1 MNRNGGYH
9 SCSSFF
15 LYEKSAARPISRK
28 AGAQNIKCVTDKSK
42 TRRTSAFM
50 RVFIGALD
58 WIRTSGLQSRSL
70 SLYPTGLQAHMK
82 FLKVIL
88 RLRGGGH
95 GTVHCAD
102 VQKSPHGLPGK
113 RNDNTP
119 KAAAHL
125 WKDPAQNQQGNDALC
140 GVHTLS
146 RADRNRSDA
155 SRLQSLRCIRTAHP
169 KKCGKDGKGAS
180 GQR

>member
-1 MNRNGGYH
+1 MLPFLRT
-9 SCSSFF
+9 FF
-15 LYEKSAARPISRK
+15 LLKSLLPDQSAGKR
-28 AGAQNIKCVTDKSK
+28 GAQNIKCVTDKSK
-42 TRRTSAFM
+42 TRRTSVFM

-102 VQKSPHGLPGK
+102 VQKAPHDLPGK

-125 WKDPAQNQQGNDALC
+125 
-140 GVHTLS
+140 
-146 RADRNRSDA
+146 
-155 SRLQSLRCIRTAHP
+155 
-169 KKCGKDGKGAS
+169 
-180 GQR
+180 

>member
-1 MNRNGGYH
+1 MPFLFIFF
-9 SCSSFF
+9 SF
-15 LYEKSAARPISRK
+15 EKSAARPISRK
-28 AGAQNIKCVTDKSK
+28 AGAKYKVCYKQIKNPQNVSVH
-42 TRRTSAFM
+42 AGFL
-50 RVFIGALD
+50 GALD

-82 FLKVIL
+82 FLKIIF

-102 VQKSPHGLPGK
+102 AQKAPHGLPGK

-125 WKDPAQNQQGNDALC
+125 
-140 GVHTLS
+140 
-146 RADRNRSDA
+146 
-155 SRLQSLRCIRTAHP
+155 
-169 KKCGKDGKGAS
+169 
-180 GQR
+180 

>member
-1 MNRNGGYH
+1 MGH
-9 SCSSFF
+9 QSFF
-15 LYEKSAARPISRK
+15 ETEKSPQTRMNTK
-28 AGAQNIKCVTDKSK
+28 KNWVTSFL
-42 TRRTSAFM
+42 SPNH
-50 RVFIGALD
+50 GALD

-102 VQKSPHGLPGK
+102 VQKAPHDLPGK

-125 WKDPAQNQQGNDALC
+125 
-140 GVHTLS
+140 
-146 RADRNRSDA
+146 
-155 SRLQSLRCIRTAHP
+155 
-169 KKCGKDGKGAS
+169 
-180 GQR
+180 

>member
-1 MNRNGGYH
+1 MNTKKNWVT
-9 SCSSFF
+9 SF
-15 LYEKSAARPISRK
+15 LSP
-28 AGAQNIKCVTDKSK
+28 NH
-42 TRRTSAFM
+42 
-50 RVFIGALD
+50 GALD

-88 RLRGGGH
+88 RLRGGGY

-102 VQKSPHGLPGK
+102 VQKVPHDLPGK

-125 WKDPAQNQQGNDALC
+125 
-140 GVHTLS
+140 
-146 RADRNRSDA
+146 
-155 SRLQSLRCIRTAHP
+155 
-169 KKCGKDGKGAS
+169 
-180 GQR
+180 

>member
-1 MNRNGGYH
+1 MNTKKNWVT
-9 SCSSFF
+9 SF
-15 LYEKSAARPISRK
+15 LSP
-28 AGAQNIKCVTDKSK
+28 NH
-42 TRRTSAFM
+42 
-50 RVFIGALD
+50 GALD

-102 VQKSPHGLPGK
+102 VQKAPHGLPGK
-113 RNDNTP
+113 QNDNTP

-125 WKDPAQNQQGNDALC
+125 
-140 GVHTLS
+140 
-146 RADRNRSDA
+146 
-155 SRLQSLRCIRTAHP
+155 
-169 KKCGKDGKGAS
+169 
-180 GQR
+180 

>member
-1 MNRNGGYH
+1 
-9 SCSSFF
+9 
-15 LYEKSAARPISRK
+15 
-28 AGAQNIKCVTDKSK
+28 
-42 TRRTSAFM
+42 M
-50 RVFIGALD
+50 RVFFGALD

-95 GTVHCAD
+95 GTAHMKFLKVILRLRGGGHGTAHCAD
-102 VQKSPHGLPGK
+102 VQKAPHDLPGK

-125 WKDPAQNQQGNDALC
+125 
-140 GVHTLS
+140 
-146 RADRNRSDA
+146 
-155 SRLQSLRCIRTAHP
+155 
-169 KKCGKDGKGAS
+169 
-180 GQR
+180 